1 MNELLGVWDGR
12 GEGEE
17 GGRGGGGRGGEVLGT
32 EAAGDSLTPQ
42 FIVEEPN
49 LASVVWEGRAGDV
62 ILEKIRV
69 RSTGEWCYGE
79 ENMSKIWV
87 RDVRI
92 GEGQRVR

>member
-1 MNELLGVWDGR
+1 M
-12 GEGEE
+12 
-17 GGRGGGGRGGEVLGT
+17 LGT

-49 LASVVWEGRAGDV
+49 LASVVWEGRAVDG

-87 RDVRI
+87 WDVEICYGALHI
-92 GEGQRVR
+92 GVWGQKTAILGVT